1 MRFLLK
7 SSLIALLSTSCA
19 PAPFEINHN
28 TIDAIAAAVSH
39 PDRIESDRERDV
51 NRHPAL
57 VLDFFGIKPGM
68 IVGDMMAG
76 GGYYTEIL
84 SRTVGE
90 DGQVYCQ
97 NTAIPLRVFA
107 DAPLTARLLDNRL
120 ANVIRLDTEFEDAGL
135 PTNLDAALLI
145 RFYHDF
151 EWQKVDR
158 KVFNALV
165 FKSLKPGGVF
175 GVVDHHA
182 KAGVKIVAG
191 KPNRRKNR
199 RSTDY
204 ENLFN
209 YGPRAS
215 VTRSADDGTFVL
227 SAIPD
232 SQGWNVNAR
241 HPDFAQTHVVID
253 AGQIDVWV
261 ELEETIS
268 LTGVVSDGDG
278 TVLSNTQLWLLTDE
292 GDVSV
297 SSDFEGFYKF
307 SSLRNVDDV
316 YLIAHHPQHG
326 TALMGP
332 VMIAGESQVLN
343 VPLIA
348 GQSVSGTVVDADGKP
363 MANVGVQIKGSLPRD
378 NFSESRLPE
387 RFLGIDSSLTN
398 SEGAFVFENLYHND
412 FQIMVYPAGKPAVL
426 KRGVKIGDALE
437 IRVTE

>member
-7 SSLIALLSTSCA
+7 SSLIMLFSASCA
-19 PAPFEINHN
+19 PGPPEINHN
-28 TIDAIAAAVSH
+28 TIDAITAAVSH

-135 PTNLDAALLI
+135 PANLDAALLI

-182 KAGVKIVAG
+182 KEGAGI
-191 KPNRRKNR
+191 
-199 RSTDY
+199 
-204 ENLFN
+204 
-209 YGPRAS
+209 
-215 VTRSADDGTFVL
+215 
-227 SAIPD
+227 
-232 SQGWNVNAR
+232 
-241 HPDFAQTHVVID
+241 
-253 AGQIDVWV
+253 
-261 ELEETIS
+261 
-268 LTGVVSDGDG
+268 
-278 TVLSNTQLWLLTDE
+278 
-292 GDVSV
+292 
-297 SSDFEGFYKF
+297 
-307 SSLRNVDDV
+307 
-316 YLIAHHPQHG
+316 
-326 TALMGP
+326 
-332 VMIAGESQVLN
+332 
-343 VPLIA
+343 
-348 GQSVSGTVVDADGKP
+348 
-363 MANVGVQIKGSLPRD
+363 
-378 NFSESRLPE
+378 
-387 RFLGIDSSLTN
+387 
-398 SEGAFVFENLYHND
+398 SEGKRLHRIEADLVRKEIEAAGFVFEAESNLLFDAEDTLDWKIFSSEHGGQD
-412 FQIMVYPAGKPAVL
+412 TTSRFVYLFRKP
-426 KRGVKIGDALE
+426 
-437 IRVTE
+437 